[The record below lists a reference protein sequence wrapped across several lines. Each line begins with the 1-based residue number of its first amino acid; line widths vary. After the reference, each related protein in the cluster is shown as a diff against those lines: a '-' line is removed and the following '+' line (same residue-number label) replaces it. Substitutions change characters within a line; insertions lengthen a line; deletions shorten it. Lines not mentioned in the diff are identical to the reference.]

1 MQEAGELSLHILP
14 ATDARS
20 VFDAV
25 AARDI
30 CEPAEG
36 SLKLHLLALRDK
48 VIRGVVKRLFWT
60 DTRDMLAD
68 GLTKGSV
75 DRDALHSAM
84 TGSAVVSHQSTC
96 KFWRPKHL
104 LKSTSPS
111 QQKSAWGG
119 AFVEECE

>member
-1 MQEAGELSLHILP
+1 MQEAGELSPHILP
-14 ATDARS
+14 ATDARA

-75 DRDALHSAM
+75 DRAALR
-84 TGSAVVSHQSTC
+84 TVSGEGRY
-96 KFWRPKHL
+96 RPAHATQCHPK
-104 LKSTSPS
+104 
-111 QQKSAWGG
+111 
-119 AFVEECE
+119 